1 MQTPHVRWGSHSMK
15 SPWVDRCWTDCCRSS
30 SSPARK
36 MRKGSSN
43 LQWIY
48 IEKTHRSITLQHVR
62 YYSFVIWF
70 AFFISWFVHV
80 HPISC
85 HISSQF
91 SPYLCRNKGGFT
103 AHAPPQPELLP
114 AAGRHRTTGAA
125 TGQRG
130 AKFERPA
137 ASEGQRFLE
146 GNPS

>member
-1 MQTPHVRWGSHSMK
+1 LLPIFVKPCAKNAKGIIQ
-15 SPWVDRCWTDCCRSS
+15 SS
-30 SSPARK
+30 VNILK
-36 MRKGSSN
+36 
-43 LQWIY
+43 
-48 IEKTHRSITLQHVR
+48 KTHRSISLQHVR
-62 YYSFVIWF
+62 Y
-70 AFFISWFVHV
+70 FISWFVHF
-80 HPISC
+80 HPISS

-91 SPYLCRNKGGFT
+91 SLHLCRNKGGFT